1 MEMLNKRL
9 SKILLTKSVNKYLEV
24 IASWDIE
31 TSKTEYKDG
40 THAFMY
46 IWQLHIWG
54 MPVIYGR
61 TWEDF
66 ITVIDELNR
75 IIPEKKRLVIY
86 VHNLAHEFQFLRV
99 FMSLTEKTYS

>member
-1 MEMLNKRL
+1 MEMLKTRL

-31 TSKTEYKDG
+31 TSKIEYKDE

-54 MPVIYGR
+54 IPVIYGR
-61 TWEDF
+61 TWEEF
-66 ITVIDELNR
+66 INVIYEINR
-75 IIPEKKRLVIY
+75 IIPEKKRLIIY
-86 VHNLAHEFQFLRV
+86 VHNLAHEFQFLKDREPFAAFLFV
-99 FMSLTEKTYS
+99 

>member
-9 SKILLTKSVNKYLEV
+9 SKILLTESANKYLEV

-66 ITVIDELNR
+66 ITVIDELNLV
-75 IIPEKKRLVIY
+75 IPEKKRLIIY

-99 FMSLTEKTYS
+99 FMSLTEKKCF

>member
-1 MEMLNKRL
+1 MEMLNTRL
-9 SKILLTKSVNKYLEV
+9 SKILSTRSGNKYLEV
-24 IASWDIE
+24 IATWDIE
-31 TSKTEYKDG
+31 TSKIEYKDE

-54 MPVIYGR
+54 CPVIYGR

-66 ITVIDELNR
+66 INVINDLNA
-75 IIPEKKRLVIY
+75 IIPDKKRMIIY